1 MGVEGGCLELG
12 GEGVSLDVLQ
22 QSSKII
28 STSFTDFMT
37 GKASHMDWRRQ
48 VNSSDLASLS
58 FEKAAVWGLHGGSTE
73 HFTSRI
79 LPRVHSA
86 GLPGCAEGPAWLQ

>member
-1 MGVEGGCLELG
+1 MELG

-28 STSFTDFMT
+28 SGCFTNFMT
-37 GKASHMDWRRQ
+37 HKASPMDWRRR

-58 FEKAAVWGLHGGSTE
+58 SEKAAVWGLHGGSTE

-86 GLPGCAEGPAWLQ
+86 GLPGYAGGPAWLQ